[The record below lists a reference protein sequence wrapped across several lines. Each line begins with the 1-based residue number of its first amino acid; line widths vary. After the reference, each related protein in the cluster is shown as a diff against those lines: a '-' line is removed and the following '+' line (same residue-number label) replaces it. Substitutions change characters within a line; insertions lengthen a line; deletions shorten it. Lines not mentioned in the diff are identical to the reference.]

1 MLILNIGELSME
13 KEKFLTKELT
23 IYLAEF
29 IVLIISMAGM
39 FFWSISESK
48 EDKRILFAMINENRI
63 ETQSTLNAIHAE
75 MKDFHGRLCAIEEK
89 NREK

>member
-1 MLILNIGELSME
+1 MG

-29 IVLIISMAGM
+29 VVLIISMTGM

-48 EDKRILFAMINENRI
+48 EDKRVLMALMNENRI
-63 ETQSTLNAIHAE
+63 ETQSTLNAIHTE
-75 MKDFHGRLCAIEEK
+75 MKDFHGRLCAIEERNK
-89 NREK
+89 SK

>member
-1 MLILNIGELSME
+1 MSME
-13 KEKFLTKELT
+13 KESFLTKELT

-29 IVLIISMAGM
+29 VVLIISMAGM

-48 EDKRILFAMINENRI
+48 EDKRVLLALLNDNRI

-75 MKDFHGRLCAIEEK
+75 MKDFHGRLCAIEERK
-89 NREK
+89 KIKGE

>member
-1 MLILNIGELSME
+1 MENVIE

-48 EDKRILFAMINENRI
+48 EDKRLILALMNENRI
-63 ETQSTLNAIHAE
+63 ELQSSINANMSAIHDE
-75 MKDFHGRLCAIEEK
+75 MKDFHGRLCAIEERNK
-89 NREK
+89 SK

>member
-1 MLILNIGELSME
+1 MEKEE

-48 EDKRILFAMINENRI
+48 EDKRVLFAMINENRI
-63 ETQSTLNAIHAE
+63 ELQSTMNANMGAIQAE

-89 NREK
+89 NKSK